1 MAQRTLSGEFGK
13 GIFQQNAIFVLA
25 VGLCPALAVTT
36 SLKNAVAMSVAVL
49 FVLSCANTLIA
60 ALRKVIP
67 EEVRIPS
74 FIVIIGS
81 FVTMVE
87 IVFKGVLPPELNASL
102 GIFIPL
108 IVVNC
113 IILYRAE
120 LFAYNHGVLRSLLD
134 GVGIAVGFAL
144 AICLVAAVREI
155 LGSGTIW
162 GYPWTPGW
170 VRTSWHV
177 SYEPAAILIQA
188 PGAFLV
194 LGLLLGFFNW
204 LRDVRVARTG

>member
-1 MAQRTLSGEFGK
+1 MAERSLLGEFGK
-13 GIFQQNAIFVLA
+13 GVFKQNAVFVLA
-25 VGLCPALAVTT
+25 VGLCPTLAVTT
-36 SLKNAVAMSVAVL
+36 SLKNAVAMGAAVV

-60 ALRKVIP
+60 ALRKLIP
-67 EEVRIPS
+67 QEVRIPA

-87 IVFKGVLPPELNASL
+87 IVFKGKLPPEINASL

-120 LFAYNHGVLRSLLD
+120 SFAYRHGVLRSLLD
-134 GVGIAVGFAL
+134 GLGIGLGFTL

-155 LGSGTIW
+155 LGSGTLW
-162 GYPWTPGW
+162 GYPWVP
-170 VRTSWHV
+170 TSW
-177 SYEPAAILIQA
+177 SYRYVPAAILIQA
-188 PGAFLV
+188 PGAFLA
-194 LGLLLGFFNW
+194 LGLLLGFFKW
-204 LRDVRVARTG
+204 IRRPSSAG

>member
-1 MAQRTLSGEFGK
+1 MPERSLPGEFTK
-13 GIFQQNAIFVLA
+13 GVFEQNAVFVLA
-25 VGLCPALAVTT
+25 VGLCPTLAVTT
-36 SLKNAVAMSVAVL
+36 SLQNAVAMGVAVI
-49 FVLSCANTLIA
+49 FVLVCANA
-60 ALRKVIP
+60 MVALLRHVIP
-67 EEVRIPS
+67 PEVRIPC

-87 IVFKGVLPPELNASL
+87 IVFKGKLPPELNASL

-120 LFAYNHGVLRSLLD
+120 SFAYKNGVLRSVLD
-134 GVGIAVGFAL
+134 GLGIGLGYTLAL
-144 AICLVAAVREI
+144 CLVAGIREV

-162 GYPWTPGW
+162 GYPWLP
-170 VRTSWHV
+170 TSWAV
-177 SYEPAAILIQA
+177 RYVPASILIQA

-204 LRDVRVARTG
+204 LRMRRSSA

>member
-1 MAQRTLSGEFGK
+1 MPQRTLGQEFRK
-13 GIFQQNAIFVLA
+13 GVFEQNAVFVLA
-25 VGLCPALAVTT
+25 VGLCPTLAVTT
-36 SLKNAVAMSVAVL
+36 ALQNAVAMGAAVI
-49 FVLSCANTLIA
+49 FVLVCSNTLVA
-60 ALRKVIP
+60 ALRKAIP
-67 EEVRIPS
+67 EQVRIPC

-87 IVFKGVLPPELNASL
+87 IIFKGKLPPDINARL

-120 LFAYNHGVLRSLLD
+120 SFAYRHGVLRSLLD
-134 GVGIAVGFAL
+134 GLGIGIGFAL
-144 AICLVAAVREI
+144 AICLVSAIREV

-162 GYPWTPGW
+162 GYPWVPVSW
-170 VRTSWHV
+170 PVRYV
-177 SYEPAAILIQA
+177 PAAILIQA
-188 PGAFLV
+188 PGAFIV

-204 LRDVRVARTG
+204 LRARSAA

>member
-1 MAQRTLSGEFGK
+1 MEERTLWGEFGK
-13 GIFQQNAIFVLA
+13 GLFEQNAIFVLA

-36 SLKNAVAMSVAVL
+36 SLPNAVAMGVAVI
-49 FVLSCANTLIA
+49 FVLFCSNTLIA
-60 ALRKVIP
+60 LLRKAIP
-67 EEVRIPS
+67 PQVRIPC

-87 IVFKGVLPPELNASL
+87 IVFKGKLPPEINASL

-120 LFAYNHGVLRSLLD
+120 SFSYKHGVGRAMLD
-134 GVGIAVGFAL
+134 GLGIGFGFML
-144 AICLVAAVREI
+144 AICLVAGVREV

-162 GYPWTPGW
+162 GYPWMPVSW
-170 VRTSWHV
+170 PVR
-177 SYEPAAILIQA
+177 YEPASILIQA

-204 LRDVRVARTG
+204 LRGSSAA

>member
-1 MAQRTLSGEFGK
+1 VRERSLRGEFTK
-13 GIFQQNAIFVLA
+13 GLFRQNAVFVLA
-25 VGLCPALAVTT
+25 VGLCPTLAVTT
-36 SLKNAVAMSVAVL
+36 SLQNAVAMGVAVI
-49 FVLSCANTLIA
+49 FVLSCSNTLIA
-60 ALRKVIP
+60 LLRRIIP

-87 IVFKGVLPPELNASL
+87 IVFKGKLPPELNASL
-102 GIFIPL
+102 GIFVPL

-120 LFAYNHGVLRSLLD
+120 SFAYKHGPLRSLLD
-134 GVGIAVGFAL
+134 GLGIGLGFMG
-144 AICLVAAVREI
+144 AICLVAAVREV

-162 GYPWTPGW
+162 GYPWVP
-170 VRTSWHV
+170 TSWSV
-177 SYEPAAILIQA
+177 RYVPAAILIQA

-194 LGLLLGFFNW
+194 LGLLLGLLNW
-204 LRDVRVARTG
+204 LRGQSASG

>member
-1 MAQRTLSGEFGK
+1 MAETSLRKEFSK
-13 GIFQQNAIFVLA
+13 GLIAQNAIFVLV
-25 VGLCPALAVTT
+25 VGLCPTLAVSA
-36 SLKNAVAMSVAVL
+36 SLKNAVAMGMAVIAVL
-49 FVLSCANTLIA
+49 ACANCLVSV
-60 ALRKVIP
+60 LRRFIP
-67 EEVRIPS
+67 AQVRIPC

-87 IVFKGVLPPELNASL
+87 IIFKGELPPEINASL

-120 LFAYNHGVLRSLLD
+120 SFAYKNGIVRSLLD
-134 GVGIAVGFAL
+134 ALGAGLGFAL
-144 AICLVAAVREI
+144 AICLLATVREV

-162 GYPWTPGW
+162 GYPWTP
-170 VRTSWHV
+170 TSWPV
-177 SYEPAAILIQA
+177 RYVPAAILVQA

-194 LGLLLGFFNW
+194 LGLLMGLFKW
-204 LRDVRVARTG
+204 LRRKLTT

>member
-1 MAQRTLSGEFGK
+1 MAERSLQGEFTK
-13 GIFQQNAIFVLA
+13 GLFEQNAFFILA
-25 VGLCPALAVTT
+25 VGLCPTLAVTT
-36 SLKNAVAMSVAVL
+36 ALQNAVAMGVAVI
-49 FVLSCANTLIA
+49 FVLFCSNTLIA
-60 ALRKVIP
+60 LLRNVIP
-67 EEVRIPS
+67 REVRIPC

-87 IVFKGVLPPELNASL
+87 IIFKGKLPPEINASL

-120 LFAYNHGVLRSLLD
+120 SFAHKNGVVRSMLD
-134 GVGIAVGFAL
+134 GLGIGLGFTL
-144 AICLVAAVREI
+144 AICLVAAIREI

-162 GYPWTPGW
+162 GYPWVP
-170 VRTSWHV
+170 TSWSFRYV
-177 SYEPAAILIQA
+177 PASILIQA

-204 LRDVRVARTG
+204 WRGRKAA

>member
-1 MAQRTLSGEFGK
+1 MTSEFWK
-13 GIFQQNAIFVLA
+13 GLFAQNAVFVLV
-25 VGLCPALAVTT
+25 VGLCPTLAVTT
-36 SLKNAVAMSVAVL
+36 SLKNAAAMGMAVIAVL
-49 FVLSCANTLIA
+49 VCANCLVSL
-60 ALRKVIP
+60 LRRFIP
-67 EEVRIPS
+67 QDVRIPC

-87 IVFKGVLPPELNASL
+87 IIFKGKLSPEINASL

-120 LFAYNHGVLRSLLD
+120 SFAYKNGFLRSLLD
-134 GVGIAVGFAL
+134 GAGIGIGFAL
-144 AICLVAAVREI
+144 AICLMAAIREV

-162 GYPWTPGW
+162 GYPWVPVSLP
-170 VRTSWHV
+170 VRYV
-177 SYEPAAILIQA
+177 PASILIQA

-194 LGLLLGFFNW
+194 LGFLMGFFNW
-204 LRDVRVARTG
+204 LSARRRA

>member
-1 MAQRTLSGEFGK
+1 MAEKSLQGEFTK
-13 GIFQQNAIFVLA
+13 GLFEQNAVFILA
-25 VGLCPALAVTT
+25 VGLCPTLAVTT
-36 SLKNAVAMSVAVL
+36 ALQNAVAMGAAVIFVL
-49 FVLSCANTLIA
+49 FCSNTLIA
-60 ALRKVIP
+60 LLRNVIP
-67 EEVRIPS
+67 REVRIPC

-87 IVFKGVLPPELNASL
+87 IIFKGKLPPEINASL

-120 LFAYNHGVLRSLLD
+120 SFAYKNGVVRSMLD
-134 GVGIAVGFAL
+134 GLGIGLGFTL
-144 AICLVAAVREI
+144 AICLVAIIREV

-162 GYPWTPGW
+162 GYPWLP
-170 VRTSWHV
+170 VSWSFRYV
-177 SYEPAAILIQA
+177 PAAILLQA

-204 LRDVRVARTG
+204 WRGRKSAA